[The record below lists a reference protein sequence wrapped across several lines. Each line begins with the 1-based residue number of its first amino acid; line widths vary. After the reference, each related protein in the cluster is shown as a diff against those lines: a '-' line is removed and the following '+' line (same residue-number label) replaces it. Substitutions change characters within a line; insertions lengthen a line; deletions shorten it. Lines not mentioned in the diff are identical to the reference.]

1 MHLVHFPQVQT
12 FKVLECQ
19 VWRQN
24 KSAAASPTNRS
35 LIRSHGRQVLIF
47 LAFQCMTVMLST
59 LLIDIVLLV
68 PVPVII
74 RRVTG
79 VFNP

>member
-1 MHLVHFPQVQT
+1 
-12 FKVLECQ
+12 
-19 VWRQN
+19 
-24 KSAAASPTNRS
+24 
-35 LIRSHGRQVLIF
+35 
-47 LAFQCMTVMLST
+47 MTVMLST